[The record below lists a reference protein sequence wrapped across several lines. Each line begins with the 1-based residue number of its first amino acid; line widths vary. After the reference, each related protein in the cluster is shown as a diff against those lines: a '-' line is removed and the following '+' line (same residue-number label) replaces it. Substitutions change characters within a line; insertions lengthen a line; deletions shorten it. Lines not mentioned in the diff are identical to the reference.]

1 MPEWERWIVLMHR
14 YPADASLVP
23 GQAELLEG
31 SARAEKGF
39 AAVIGVDEVEPLTG
53 TLDQDQAAG
62 FLLKAGGNMESRKL
76 CAYNQTRECF
86 LGLEVDG
93 ADLSLAKLKD
103 RIASLALKS
112 GEGLWLSPFRGLPE
126 WGIRVPLDLLYLDR
140 DCRVIDVVESYPVFR
155 ANASTGQPASV
166 LALPTHSIYSSQTQ
180 PGDQLVLC
188 AAEEMQQRLE
198 RFTGVT
204 AASHA
209 AQQPVAV
216 PTGPVPITAAQKRT
230 AVEPAPAVVPAA
242 PRRAAAAAAA
252 GVVQSAVMLREKPLW
267 SGGPGL
273 LELENRAE
281 ETPAAD
287 RQTHMMGLIQPEMT
301 DLRPPRGWLE
311 RWWSP
316 DPRRAPREPA
326 TGLAAYY
333 WTGGPPEAH
342 PVRDISSTGLYVVTE
357 ERWYPGTLILMTL
370 QNHGSGDEVAERT
383 ICVHSRAVR
392 WGKDG
397 VGLQFVLQNGGGDAS
412 MAAADRKALDRFL
425 QRLKKSR
432 Q

>member
-1 MPEWERWIVLMHR
+1 MHR
-14 YPADASLVP
+14 MKEFDSMA
-23 GQAELLEG
+23 
-31 SARAEKGF
+31 
-39 AAVIGVDEVEPLTG
+39 G
-53 TLDQDQAAG
+53 TLDQNTNAG
-62 FLLKAGGNMESRKL
+62 ASSQAGGNMESRKL

-103 RIASLALKS
+103 RIATLALKS

-155 ANASTGQPASV
+155 ANAATVQPVSV

-180 PGDQLVLC
+180 SGDQLVLC

-198 RFTGVT
+198 RFTG
-204 AASHA
+204 AAPHPAQPA
-209 AQQPVAV
+209 AAAPGNASGPV
-216 PTGPVPITAAQKRT
+216 PVPITAAPKR
-230 AVEPAPAVVPAA
+230 AVAVVPLAA
-242 PRRAAAAAAA
+242 PSPARNGAAS
-252 GVVQSAVMLREKPLW
+252 VVQSAVLLREKPLW

-273 LELENRAE
+273 LELENRSE
-281 ETPAAD
+281 EEPSAN
-287 RQTHMMGLIQPEMT
+287 RQTHMMGLIQPEMK
-301 DLRPPRGWLE
+301 DVRPPRGWLE

-316 DPRRAPREPA
+316 DPRKAPRDPA
-326 TGLAAYY
+326 PGLAAYY
-333 WTGGPPEAH
+333 WTGGTPEPH
-342 PVRDISSTGLYVVTE
+342 EVKDISSSGLYVVTE

-370 QNHGSGDEVAERT
+370 QNSEAGEEVSER
-383 ICVHSRAVR
+383 IVCVHSRAVR

-397 VGLQFVLQNGGGDAS
+397 VGLQFVLQNQQIGDA

-425 QRLKKSR
+425 ARLRKNGS
-432 Q
+432 